1 MLNFLDI
8 PYELPFNTLVIVR
21 ASAKNSFGWGQTSV
35 QNTIGAFTRKLP
47 VTMG

>member
-1 MLNFLDI
+1 MLNLLNT

-21 ASAKNSFGWGQTSV
+21 ATAQNSFGWGQTSV
-35 QNTIGAFTRKLP
+35 QNTIGAYTRKLP